1 MSHGPEGRWS
11 HRQPVDQG
19 FVRRNSGYVM
29 AFPDVP
35 ARSARRDS
43 SVSRESWRWR
53 VDQFSDGLERRD
65 GRRPAPCRRCA
76 DPAALAGA
84 GRRGGD
90 PGTARVAGSA
100 RLRHRAAVREPAG
113 RGPGRRWRHRATTG
127 RCAAGAVGALAER
140 PGRGALP
147 RQRRRRPGR
156 AASQA
161 HVVRDRRPGPAGK
174 PGGRLRHR
182 RRLVGAGYVS
192 TGTGRRGRYAAAWR
206 SSTARSG
213 NGCRS
218 TASRSTT
225 ACRRHLCAT
234 GGCMCCPGTRSN
246 NCRSCPAVHR
256 RTSGAARRP

>member
-1 MSHGPEGRWS
+1 MVAWR
-11 HRQPVDQG
+11 PVDRG
-19 FVRRNSGYVM
+19 
-29 AFPDVP
+29 
-35 ARSARRDS
+35 RSARR
-43 SVSRESWRWR
+43 R
-53 VDQFSDGLERRD
+53 VRHGVPGRARAVRAAIGARRGKAGDGGWTVRRVERRD

-100 RLRHRAAVREPAG
+100 RARHRAAVREPAG

-182 RRLVGAGYVS
+182 RRLVGAVVLGDRPGPGAGVD
-192 TGTGRRGRYAAAWR
+192 TQRRGDLRRPAAA
-206 SSTARSG
+206 
-213 NGCRS
+213 NVCRS